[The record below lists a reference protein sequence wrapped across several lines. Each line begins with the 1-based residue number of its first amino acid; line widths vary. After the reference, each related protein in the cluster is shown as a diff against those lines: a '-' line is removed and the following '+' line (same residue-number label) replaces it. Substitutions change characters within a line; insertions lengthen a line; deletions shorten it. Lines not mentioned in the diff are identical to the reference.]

1 MIQLPIF
8 KKFQSFGI
16 SIEIMGKINQ
26 ESVAK
31 IEEEPNE
38 EMLLVSTIK
47 S

>member
-1 MIQLPIF
+1 
-8 KKFQSFGI
+8 
-16 SIEIMGKINQ
+16 MGKINE

-47 S
+47 SQTAEKKGQRDFEE